1 MSEATMHAEENKV
14 EGDALVYKV
23 KELLQEGI

>member
-1 MSEATMHAEENKV
+1 MSEATVCAEENKV
-14 EGDALVYKV
+14 EGDALVQKV